1 MSCISG
7 LISVTIEARTP
18 ISVMPEPQLMV
29 RPSVRS
35 ALFRRM
41 SPWLL
46 PLIELYLMALLAA
59 LAAEEYG

>member
-1 MSCISG
+1 
-7 LISVTIEARTP
+7 
-18 ISVMPEPQLMV
+18 MV

-35 ALFRRM
+35 VLFRRM

-59 LAAEEYG
+59 LAVEEYG

>member
-1 MSCISG
+1 
-7 LISVTIEARTP
+7 
-18 ISVMPEPQLMV
+18 MPEPQLMV

-59 LAAEEYG
+59 LAVEEYG